1 MLYGVLAKHERKMP
15 ENFPNLTNLS
25 SLSNVKLPRYEQ
37 VRWYIQNLL
46 TEHKWD
52 KDTPL
57 PTEAELAKSC
67 NVSVGTVRKAVEK
80 LVEEGVLV
88 KQQGRGTFLKQ
99 PNFDSSLLRFFKYR
113 NAQNLTLLP
122 IGEVKNIT
130 VVAAIPDINRKL
142 VLSLKEKLI
151 YIERVRKIEEK
162 VMLSEK
168 IWLPESLFHPLLKFS
183 VQEFGNLLY
192 PFYYEHCQQFVVSAT
207 EQLFFIKS
215 YQDNYLKNQVEE
227 SLVRICRIAKNL
239 KGKPIEYRESMGLAE
254 DFYYEVNIN

>member
-1 MLYGVLAKHERKMP
+1 MQENLSNLA
-15 ENFPNLTNLS
+15 NLS
-25 SLSNVKLPRYEQ
+25 SLSNLKLPRYEQ

-67 NVSVGTVRKAVEK
+67 EVSVGTVRKAVEK
-80 LVEEGVLV
+80 LVEEGVLL

-99 PNFDSSLLRFFKYR
+99 PNFDSSMLRFFKYR
-113 NAQNLTLLP
+113 NAQNTALLP
-122 IGEVKNIT
+122 IGELKSIMVIP
-130 VVAAIPDINRKL
+130 AIPDINRKL
-142 VLSLKEKLI
+142 ALSPKEKLI

-168 IWLPESLFHPLLKFS
+168 IWLPESLFRPLLKFS
-183 VQEFGNLLY
+183 VHEFNNLLY
-192 PFYYEHCQQFVVSAT
+192 PFYYEHCQQFVFSAT

-215 YQDNYLKNQVEE
+215 HQDDYLQNNTND
-227 SLVRICRIAKNL
+227 SLVKICRIAKNL
-239 KGKPIEYRESMGLAE
+239 KGTPIEYRESVGLAE
-254 DFYYEVNIN
+254 DFYYEIVIN